1 MVEAQRAL
9 LDELM
14 GIGKFVIF
22 QQSFD
27 FQFYLPLKQQQTSS
41 LFGLLSTLYSIH
53 WIKARKF
60 DRNI

>member
-14 GIGKFVIF
+14 GAGKLVVF

-27 FQFYLPLKQQQTSS
+27 FQFYLP
-41 LFGLLSTLYSIH
+41 
-53 WIKARKF
+53 
-60 DRNI
+60 